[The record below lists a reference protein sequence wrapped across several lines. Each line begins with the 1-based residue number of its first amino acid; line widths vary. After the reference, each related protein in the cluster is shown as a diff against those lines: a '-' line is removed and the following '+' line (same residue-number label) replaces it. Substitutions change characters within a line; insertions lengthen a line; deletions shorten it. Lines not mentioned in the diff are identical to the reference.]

1 MVLTFDTES
10 LLLCIGIFRPH
21 LAWLHFTSETIYFFG
36 FNSTNSSIGVAEAI
50 LINRLAKQLHM

>member
-1 MVLTFDTES
+1 
-10 LLLCIGIFRPH
+10 